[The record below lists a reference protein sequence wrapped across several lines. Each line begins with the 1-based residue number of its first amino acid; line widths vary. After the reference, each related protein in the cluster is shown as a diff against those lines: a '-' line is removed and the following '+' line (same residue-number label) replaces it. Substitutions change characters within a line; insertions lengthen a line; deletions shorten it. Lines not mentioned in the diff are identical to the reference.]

1 MKSEYIPKVITL
13 LAGAVVSIILII
25 RDTNVTYSLEIL
37 LATLVI
43 FYIFGLLVQYVIMR
57 VEMSNHFIQQQR
69 DKELEESMKNRQFEM
84 EMEQQLAEG
93 NEESV
98 RREQI

>member
-25 RDTNVTYSLEIL
+25 RDTNVTYSLEVL

-43 FYIFGLLVQYVIMR
+43 FYLFGLLAQFVIMR
-57 VEMSNHFIQQQR
+57 VEKSNHFIQQQR
-69 DKELEESMKNRQFEM
+69 DRELEESMRNRQFEM
-84 EMEQQLAEG
+84 EMEQQLGEDD
-93 NEESV
+93 ESA
-98 RREQI
+98 RREQA

>member
-25 RDTNVTYSLEIL
+25 RDTNVTYSLEVL

-43 FYIFGLLVQYVIMR
+43 FYLFGLLAQYVIMR
-57 VEMSNHFIQQQR
+57 VEKSNHFIQQQR

-93 NEESV
+93 NGESV
-98 RREQI
+98 QREQA

>member
-25 RDTNVTYSLEIL
+25 RDTSVTYSLEVL

-43 FYIFGLLVQYVIMR
+43 FYIVGILAQYIILR
-57 VEMSNHFIQQQR
+57 VEKSNHFIQQQR
-69 DKELEESMKNRQFEM
+69 NQELEEATRRRQLEL
-84 EMEQQLAEG
+84 EQQLEND
-93 NEESV
+93 NEVSAPS
-98 RREQI
+98 EQA

>member
-25 RDTNVTYSLEIL
+25 RDTSVTYSLEVL

-43 FYIFGLLVQYVIMR
+43 FYIVGILAQYIILR
-57 VEMSNHFIQQQR
+57 VEKSNHFIQQQR
-69 DKELEESMKNRQFEM
+69 NQELEEATRRRQL
-84 EMEQQLAEG
+84 EMEQQLDND
-93 NEESV
+93 NEVSAPS
-98 RREQI
+98 EQA

>member
-25 RDTNVTYSLEIL
+25 RDTNVTYSLEVL

-43 FYIFGLLVQYVIMR
+43 FYLFGLLAQYVIIR
-57 VEMSNHFIQQQR
+57 VEKSNHFIQQQR
-69 DKELEESMKNRQFEM
+69 DKDLEESMKNRQL
-84 EMEQQLAEG
+84 EMEQQLDEG
-93 NEESV
+93 NEEPV
-98 RREQI
+98 QREQV

>member
-25 RDTNVTYSLEIL
+25 RDTNVTYSLEVL

-43 FYIFGLLVQYVIMR
+43 FYLFGLLAQYVIMR
-57 VEMSNHFIQQQR
+57 VEKSNHFIQQQR

-84 EMEQQLAEG
+84 EMDQQLAEG

-98 RREQI
+98 

>member
-25 RDTNVTYSLEIL
+25 RDTNVTYSLEVL

-43 FYIFGLLVQYVIMR
+43 FYLFGLLVQYIIMR
-57 VEMSNHFIQQQR
+57 VEKSNHFIQQQR
-69 DKELEESMKNRQFEM
+69 DRELEESMRNRQFEM
-84 EMEQQLAEG
+84 EMEPQLNEG
-93 NEESV
+93 NEGTV
-98 RREQI
+98 QREQA

>member
-13 LAGAVVSIILII
+13 LAGAIVSIILII
-25 RDTNVTYSLEIL
+25 RDTNVTYSLEVL

-43 FYIFGLLVQYVIMR
+43 FYLFGLLTQYIIMR
-57 VEMSNHFIQQQR
+57 VEKSNHFIQQQR
-69 DKELEESMKNRQFEM
+69 DEELEKLMKNRQFEM

-93 NEESV
+93 NGESV
-98 RREQI
+98 QREQA

>member
-1 MKSEYIPKVITL
+1 MKSGYIPKVITL

-25 RDTNVTYSLEIL
+25 RDTNVTYSLEVL

-43 FYIFGLLVQYVIMR
+43 FYLFGLLAQYVIMR
-57 VEMSNHFIQQQR
+57 VEKSNHFIQQQR

-93 NEESV
+93 NGESV
-98 RREQI
+98 QREQA

>member
-43 FYIFGLLVQYVIMR
+43 FYFFGLLAQYIIIR
-57 VEMSNHFIQQQR
+57 VEKSNHFIQQQR
-69 DKELEESMKNRQFEM
+69 DRELEESMKNRQFEM
-84 EMEQQLAEG
+84 EMEQQLAEE

-98 RREQI
+98 QREQA

>member
-13 LAGAVVSIILII
+13 LAGAVVSIVLII

-43 FYIFGLLVQYVIMR
+43 FYLFGILTQYVILR
-57 VEMSNHFIQQQR
+57 VEKSNHFIQQER
-69 DKELEESMKNRQFEM
+69 NKELEEAMKNRQL
-84 EMEQQLAEG
+84 EMEQQLDEGAEG
-93 NEESV
+93 PVQS
-98 RREQI
+98 EQV

>member
-43 FYIFGLLVQYVIMR
+43 FYLFGLLAQYVIIR
-57 VEMSNHFIQQQR
+57 VEKSNHFIQQQR
-69 DKELEESMKNRQFEM
+69 DRELEESMKNRQFEM

-98 RREQI
+98 QREQA

>member
-37 LATLVI
+37 LATLVV
-43 FYIFGLLVQYVIMR
+43 FYLFGILVQHIILR
-57 VEMSNHFIQQQR
+57 VEKSNHFIQQQR
-69 DKELEESMKNRQFEM
+69 NLELEEAKRNRQL
-84 EMEQQLAEG
+84 EMEQQLDEG
-93 NEESV
+93 TEAPV
-98 RREQI
+98 QGEQA

>member
-13 LAGAVVSIILII
+13 LAGAVVSIVLII

-43 FYIFGLLVQYVIMR
+43 FYLFGILAQRIILR
-57 VEMSNHFIQQQR
+57 VEKSNHFIQQER
-69 DKELEESMKNRQFEM
+69 NKELEETMRNRQLEM
-84 EMEQQLAEG
+84 ERQLDEGTEEPVRSEQ
-93 NEESV
+93 V
-98 RREQI
+98 

>member
-13 LAGAVVSIILII
+13 LAGAVVSIVLII

-43 FYIFGLLVQYVIMR
+43 FYLFGILAQHIILR
-57 VEMSNHFIQQQR
+57 VEKSNHFIQQER
-69 DKELEESMKNRQFEM
+69 NKELEETMRNRQLEM
-84 EMEQQLAEG
+84 ERQLDEGTEEPVRSEQ
-93 NEESV
+93 V
-98 RREQI
+98 